1 MQQCGLSLWCMH
13 YEDSG
18 ISDAMS
24 TALFNMDIEKGK
36 ALAESVGAEVLW
48 IFQDGSE
55 TMTDGFADYI
65 SE

>member
-1 MQQCGLSLWCMH
+1 MPSDRFTDVSVI

-24 TALFNMDIEKGK
+24 TALFNMDIEEGK